1 MEEFSKKAFKA
12 QYSARPLTFE
22 VAESTHFTCKYCY
35 RDSNTIFQFSPKII
49 PVRKDFISTIR
60 KLLPSII
67 GDERTQECTV
77 DHIVDERIEGGESI
91 CLVVPG
97 FTNKTLTSSRQLST
111 KFLTEFHNSL
121 S

>member
-1 MEEFSKKAFKA
+1 MEEFSKETFKT
-12 QYSARPLTFE
+12 QYSAQPLTFE

-35 RDSNTIFQFSPKII
+35 RDSNTIFQFSPKIM
-49 PVRKDFISTIR
+49 PVREDFIRKIK
-60 KLLPSII
+60 KLLPDII
-67 GDERTQECTV
+67 GDKRAQECDV

>member
-1 MEEFSKKAFKA
+1 MEAFNQEA
-12 QYSARPLTFE
+12 FTQQYAAAPLVFE
-22 VAESTHFTCKYCY
+22 TAESTHFTCNYCY
-35 RDSNTIFQFSPKII
+35 RDVDTIFQFAPTVTPIRDDFVSK
-49 PVRKDFISTIR
+49 VRE
-60 KLLPSII
+60 LLPHLI
-67 GDERTQECTV
+67 GDIRAQKCTV

-111 KFLTEFHNSL
+111 KLLTEFHSAL